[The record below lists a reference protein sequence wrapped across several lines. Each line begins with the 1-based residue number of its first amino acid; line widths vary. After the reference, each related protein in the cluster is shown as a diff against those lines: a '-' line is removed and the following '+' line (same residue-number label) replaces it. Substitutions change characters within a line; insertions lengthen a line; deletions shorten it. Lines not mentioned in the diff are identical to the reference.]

1 MPLNGVVQR
10 KLALLDKQVANLE
23 ERLQSVDQAR
33 FEADWGMRAMSERA
47 VQVMAEI
54 MIDVAERIIA
64 LKNAGPVATAAD
76 AMDRLVQLRVIAAAD
91 TYRQI
96 VRFRNLIVHHY
107 EEVDPALLY
116 DIVRHGLNDVRRFR
130 DEIDRWQTE
139 NDSLSGGE
147 GKMKDIRQDEQ
158 D

>member
-1 MPLNGVVQR
+1 MPPNGIVQR

-33 FEADWGMRAMSERA
+33 FEADWGLRAMSERA

-64 LKNAGPVATAAD
+64 LKDAGPVATAAD

-96 VRFRNLIVHHY
+96 VRFRNLIVHRY

-116 DIVRHGLNDVRRFR
+116 DIVRNRLHDVRRFR
-130 DEIDRWQTE
+130 DEIDRWQTD
-139 NDSLSGGE
+139 NAAVCANVKCG
-147 GKMKDIRQDEQ
+147 
-158 D
+158 

>member
-1 MPLNGVVQR
+1 
-10 KLALLDKQVANLE
+10 LLDKQVANLE
-23 ERLQSVDQAR
+23 ERLPTVNQAQ
-33 FEADWGMRAMSERA
+33 FEEDWGLRAMSERA

-116 DIVRHGLNDVRRFR
+116 GNRSRGQPGRGAFWRDFLLASRRR
-130 DEIDRWQTE
+130 TP
-139 NDSLSGGE
+139 
-147 GKMKDIRQDEQ
+147 
-158 D
+158 